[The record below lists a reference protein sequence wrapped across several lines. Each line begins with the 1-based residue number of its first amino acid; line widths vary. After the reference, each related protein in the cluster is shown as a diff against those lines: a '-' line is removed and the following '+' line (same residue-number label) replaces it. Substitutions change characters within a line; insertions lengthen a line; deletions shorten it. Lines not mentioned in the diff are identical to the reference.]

1 MVDLL
6 AFGSAIIFSLYGHT
20 EHKTLE
26 SIDKAIEEVNSENE
40 YFPILFRDK
49 SVLVH
54 SKSRRYGNGSLVGE
68 FINAV
73 KLEPNQEEHL
83 LQLQNLKLIQQGL
96 YERAV
101 TAVIESCLGILQNTS
116 SAHTRQQTF
125 ILLFDEALWKDKEF
139 IKPISE
145 YLEDGSVQEW
155 YAHHSKVFSQPNLD
169 VQSVLLKIDAD
180 GTNRK
185 IIREFTDIY
194 YGLDFLDNF

>member
-6 AFGSAIIFSLYGHT
+6 AFGSAIIVNLFEHT
-20 EHKTLE
+20 EHKTSE
-26 SIDKAIEEVNSENE
+26 SIDKAIDDVNSSDEH
-40 YFPILFRDK
+40 FPILFRDK

-54 SKSRRYGNGSLVGE
+54 SKSKRYGNGSLVNQ
-68 FINAV
+68 FINV
-73 KLEPNQEEHL
+73 NELEPSQEEHL
-83 LQLQNLKLIQQGL
+83 LQLQKLKLTQQGL
-96 YERAV
+96 YEKAV

-116 SAHTRQQTF
+116 SSHTRQQAF

-145 YLEDGSVQEW
+145 YLEDDSVQEW

-169 VQSVLLKIDAD
+169 VQSVLLKIDAND
-180 GTNRK
+180 TNRK

>member
-6 AFGSAIIFSLYGHT
+6 AFGSAIIVNLFEHT
-20 EHKTLE
+20 ERKTSE
-26 SIDKAIEEVNSENE
+26 SIDKAIDDVNSSDEH
-40 YFPILFRDK
+40 FPILFRDK

-54 SKSRRYGNGSLVGE
+54 SKSKRYGNGSLVNQ
-68 FINAV
+68 FINV
-73 KLEPNQEEHL
+73 NELEPSQEEHL
-83 LQLQNLKLIQQGL
+83 LQLQKLKLTQQGL
-96 YERAV
+96 YEKAV

-116 SAHTRQQTF
+116 SSHTRQQAF

-145 YLEDGSVQEW
+145 YLEDDSVQEW
-155 YAHHSKVFSQPNLD
+155 YAQHSKVFSQPNLD
-169 VQSVLLKIDAD
+169 VQSVLLKVDAN

>member
-6 AFGSAIIFSLYGHT
+6 AFGSAIIVNLFEHT
-20 EHKTLE
+20 ERKTSE
-26 SIDKAIEEVNSENE
+26 SIDKAIDDVNSSEE
-40 YFPILFRDK
+40 HFPILFRDK

-54 SKSRRYGNGSLVGE
+54 SKSKRYGNGSLVNQ
-68 FINAV
+68 FINV
-73 KLEPNQEEHL
+73 NELEPSQEEHL
-83 LQLQNLKLIQQGL
+83 LQLQKLKLTQQGL
-96 YERAV
+96 YEKAV

-116 SAHTRQQTF
+116 SAPTRQQAF

-145 YLEDGSVQEW
+145 YLEDDSVQEW
-155 YAHHSKVFSQPNLD
+155 YANHSNVFSQPNLD
-169 VQSVLLKIDAD
+169 VQSVLLKVDAN

>member
-6 AFGSAIIFSLYGHT
+6 AFGSAIIVNLFEHT
-20 EHKTLE
+20 ERKTSE
-26 SIDKAIEEVNSENE
+26 SIDKAIDDVNSSDEH
-40 YFPILFRDK
+40 FPILFRDK

-54 SKSRRYGNGSLVGE
+54 SKSKRYGNGSLVNQ
-68 FINAV
+68 FINV
-73 KLEPNQEEHL
+73 NELEPSREEHL
-83 LQLQNLKLIQQGL
+83 LQLQKLKLTQQGL
-96 YERAV
+96 YEKAV

-116 SAHTRQQTF
+116 SSHIRQQAF

-145 YLEDGSVQEW
+145 YLEDDSVQEW
-155 YAHHSKVFSQPNLD
+155 YAHHSEVFSQPNLD
-169 VQSVLLKIDAD
+169 VQSVLLKIDAND
-180 GTNRK
+180 TNRK

>member
-6 AFGSAIIFSLYGHT
+6 AFGSAIILNLFGHT
-20 EHKTLE
+20 EHKTSE
-26 SIDKAIEEVNSENE
+26 SIDKAIEKVNSKNE
-40 YFPILFRDK
+40 YLPILFKDK

-54 SKSRRYGNGSLVGE
+54 SKSRRYGNDSLVGE
-68 FINAV
+68 FINAEE
-73 KLEPNQEEHL
+73 LEPSQEEHL
-83 LQLQNLKLIQQGL
+83 LQLQKLKLIQQGL
-96 YERAV
+96 YERTV

-116 SAHTRQQTF
+116 SANARQQTF

-145 YLEDGSVQEW
+145 YLEDESVQEW
-155 YAHHSKVFSQPNLD
+155 YSQHSKVFSQPNLD
-169 VQSVLLKIDAD
+169 VQSILLKIDAN

>member
-6 AFGSAIIFSLYGHT
+6 AFGSAIIVNLFEHT
-20 EHKTLE
+20 ERKTSE
-26 SIDKAIEEVNSENE
+26 SIDKAIDDVNSSDEH
-40 YFPILFRDK
+40 FPILFRDK

-54 SKSRRYGNGSLVGE
+54 SKSKRYGNGSLVNQ
-68 FINAV
+68 FINV
-73 KLEPNQEEHL
+73 NELEPSQEEHL
-83 LQLQNLKLIQQGL
+83 LQLQNLKLTQQGL
-96 YERAV
+96 YEKAV

-116 SAHTRQQTF
+116 SSHIRQQAF

-145 YLEDGSVQEW
+145 YLEDDSVQEW
-155 YAHHSKVFSQPNLD
+155 YANYSKVFSQPNLD
-169 VQSVLLKIDAD
+169 VQSVLLKVDAND
-180 GTNRK
+180 TNRK